1 MLRSGTLPPSAPPR
15 PVPPELI
22 GHRGSPRRARENT
35 LAAFALALDAGATAV
50 ELDVHATADGTVV
63 VHHDP
68 LLGAGAGALAGAAIA
83 ALDATTLLAQPLG
96 DDGAHVP
103 ALDDVLRLCAGRAT
117 VYVEAK
123 ARGIEAAILAVLA
136 RHPATRAAV
145 HAFDH
150 RVARHVGAHAPTV
163 PTGILVDSYLVD
175 PAHALRSAGARDYWP
190 HRLMVDAALVQA
202 IHGAGGRVVVWTVN
216 DPREAAALAAIGVDG
231 ICTDVP
237 DEVGPALR

>member
-1 MLRSGTLPPSAPPR
+1 
-15 PVPPELI
+15 VPPELI

-35 LAAFALALDAGATAV
+35 LAGFALALDAGATAV
-50 ELDVHATADGTVV
+50 ELDVHATVDGTVV

-68 LLGAGAGALAGAAIA
+68 VLGAGAGPLAGAAIA
-83 ALDATTLLAQPLG
+83 ALDAGRLLAHPLG
-96 DDGAHVP
+96 DDGALVP
-103 ALDDVLRLCAGRAT
+103 TLDDVLLLCAGRAT

-123 ARGIEAAILAVLA
+123 ARDIEPAILAVLG

-150 RVARHVGAHAPTV
+150 RVALRVAETAPTV

-175 PAHALRSAGARDYWP
+175 AAHALRTAGARDYWP
-190 HRLMVDAALVQA
+190 HRLMVDAALVDA
-202 IHGAGGRVVVWTVN
+202 IHREGGRVIVWTVN
-216 DPREAAALAAIGVDG
+216 DPREAAALAVIGVDG

-237 DEVGPALR
+237 DVVGPALR